1 MKPVIILFVFLFCF
15 TARSDEGKTLNFQ
28 EVYQLIRTNISDL
41 SESELSHSAAMG
53 LIKEMGTRVQ
63 IVTTNTEAATQPP
76 DAISKRAVFEDHFG
90 YIRVKS
96 VDERLPSDFQKSLTQ
111 LIDSNELRGIVVD
124 LRYAR
129 GTNYQAAAKVADNFI
144 NGGQKLLKLGA
155 SEIEST
161 DQSKTVRLPAVV
173 LVNAETRAGAEAIA
187 AIMRESA
194 GSLVIGKKT
203 AGEARL
209 FELFTLSSGQ
219 KVRVGKVPIRVASG
233 EAIPASGL
241 EPDIAVPVRADEE
254 KLFYQDPYRE
264 RSPFSAAA
272 NTNEL
277 GSATS
282 GTSTTRARPL
292 NEAELVRQHRN
303 GFDFSEE
310 EPPPQLNTPVITDP
324 TLSRALDVLKG
335 IAILQPRRSP

>member
-1 MKPVIILFVFLFCF
+1 MKRATILIVFLFCF
-15 TARSDEGKTLNFQ
+15 TARSDEGKALNFQ
-28 EVYQLIRTNISDL
+28 EVFQLIRTNISDL

-63 IVTTNTEAATQPP
+63 IVTTNGEAATLPP
-76 DAISKRAVFEDHFG
+76 DAISKRAVFEDRFG

-96 VDERLPSDFQKSLTQ
+96 VDERLPSEFQKSLRQ

-124 LRYAR
+124 LRYAG
-129 GTNYQAAAKVADNFI
+129 GTNYQAAAKVADSFI
-144 NGGQKLLKLGA
+144 KGGQKLLKLGA

-161 DQSKTVRLPAVV
+161 EENETVRLPAVA
-173 LVNAETRAGAEAIA
+173 LVNGETRAGAEAIA
-187 AIMRESA
+187 AILRESA

-219 KVRVGKVPIRVASG
+219 KVRVGKVPIQVASG

-241 EPDIAVPVRADEE
+241 EPDITVPVRAEDE
-254 KLFYQDPYRE
+254 KVFYLDPYRE
-264 RSPFSAAA
+264 RSPFFAGT
-272 NTNEL
+272 NTNEVA
-277 GSATS
+277 SAT
-282 GTSTTRARPL
+282 TPIRARPL

-310 EPPPQLNTPVITDP
+310 EPPSQPKTPVITDP
-324 TLSRALDVLKG
+324 TLSRALDILKG